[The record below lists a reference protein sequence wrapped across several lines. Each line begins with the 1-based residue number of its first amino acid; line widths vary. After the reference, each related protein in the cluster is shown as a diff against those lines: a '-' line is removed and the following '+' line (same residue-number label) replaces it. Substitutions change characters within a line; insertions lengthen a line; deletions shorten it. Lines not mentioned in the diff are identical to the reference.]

1 MSPCTGMPELLV
13 TAFITFFVVIDPV
26 GLAPVFAGLA
36 SHAGPGRERRAI
48 ALRGVTISAVVL
60 LLFALGGDWLLGA
73 LGIGLPAFRIA
84 GGLLLM
90 LLAVEM
96 VMARHTGLSSTTPDE
111 AREAARSG
119 DVAVFPLAIPLIAG
133 PGALTSV
140 LLLMGS
146 AEGDWLLQAG
156 VLGMMLLVLAL
167 TLTSLLLTSRIM
179 RVLGL
184 TGTNVITRVFG
195 IITAA
200 LAVQFVVDG
209 VLAILE
215 RA

>member
-1 MSPCTGMPELLV
+1 MPDLLV
-13 TAFITFFVVIDPV
+13 TSFITFFVVIDPI
-26 GLAPVFAGLA
+26 GLAPIFAGLA
-36 SHAGPGRERRAI
+36 SHAPPGRERHRIAI
-48 ALRGVTISAVVL
+48 RGVAISAIVL
-60 LLFALGGDWLLGA
+60 LLFALGGGWLLDA

-96 VMARHTGLSSTTPDE
+96 VMARHSGLSSTTPDE
-111 AREAARSG
+111 AKEAARSG

-140 LLLMGS
+140 LLLLGG
-146 AEGDWLLQAG
+146 AKGDWVLQAG
-156 VLGMMLLVLAL
+156 VLGVMIAVLAL
-167 TLTSLLLTSRIM
+167 TLASLLLTSQIM
-179 RVLGL
+179 RFLGV
-184 TGTNVITRVFG
+184 TGTNVVTRVFG

-209 VLAILE
+209 VLAVLST
-215 RA
+215 AGHAP

>member
-1 MSPCTGMPELLV
+1 MPELLV
-13 TAFITFFVVIDPV
+13 TAFITFFVVIDPI
-26 GLAPVFAGLA
+26 GLAPLFAGFA
-36 SHAGPGRERRAI
+36 SHAAPGRERGMI
-48 ALRGVTISAVVL
+48 ALRGVVISAVVL
-60 LLFALGGDWLLGA
+60 LAFALAGDWLLDA

-96 VMARHTGLSSTTPDE
+96 VMARHSGLSSTTPDE

-133 PGALTSV
+133 PGALTSM
-140 LLLMGS
+140 LLLMGK
-146 AEGDWLLQAG
+146 AEGDWMLQAG
-156 VLGMMLLVLAL
+156 VLGMMLAV
-167 TLTSLLLTSRIM
+167 LLLTLASLLMTSQIM
-179 RVLGL
+179 RVLGV
-184 TGTNVITRVFG
+184 TGTNVVTRVFG

-209 VLAILE
+209 VLAVLSG
-215 RA
+215 AGGAS